1 MVLLCENT
9 EESGIFIS
17 DIDIA
22 KIKKKLN
29 LLIRC
34 SYNISKC
41 YLYFTKQVDS
51 NVGM

>member
-17 DIDIA
+17 DIDFA
-22 KIKKKLN
+22 KIKKLN